1 MRYLKGQIDNPD
13 FTPIITDGKVYILR
27 YNFEEENDKNYV
39 SKYNIRRTRY
49 DKTN

>member
-27 YNFEEENDKNYV
+27 YNFEEGFDEEND
-39 SKYNIRRTRY
+39 R
-49 DKTN
+49 